1 MDTLQVKSGEFEL
14 SSSFSP
20 QGDQPQAIEKLVDG
34 LRRGYRYQ
42 TLIGVTGSG
51 KTFTM
56 ANLIAR
62 FNRPALIISHNK
74 TLAAQL
80 YSEMK
85 SFFPKNRV
93 EYFVSYYDYY
103 QPEAY
108 VPEYDLFI
116 EKDASVN
123 QQLDRLRLS
132 ATSSLMERNDVIIVA
147 SVSCIYGIGSPQE
160 YQKRVFHV
168 RLGDRW
174 DRRDFV
180 HRLVELL
187 YERNEIEFTPG
198 RFRMKGDVV
207 ELFPA
212 YNEPAIRFEFWGDQ
226 VDKIKTFDPVS
237 GKSLQQLEEVFVYP
251 AKHYLVDQDIF
262 QQALRNIEREMT
274 ERVNYF
280 LSQGKVVEAERLQRR
295 TLYDL
300 ELLRETGYC
309 AGIENYSRHLDGR
322 NPGEPPYTLIDYFP
336 EDFLV
341 IIDESHVTIPQ
352 LRGMF
357 EGDKAR
363 KQSLVEYG
371 FRLPSAFDNR
381 PLKFEE
387 FEQKIP
393 RAVFVSAT
401 PGPYEL
407 SLSEQ
412 VVEQLIRPTGLIDPA
427 IEVRPAT
434 GQVEDLLTEIKRV
447 IKKNQR
453 VLVTTLTKKS
463 AEDLSDYLFQMG
475 IKVQYLHSEVDTLER
490 AKIIKDLRSGK
501 FDVLVGVNLLREG
514 LDLPEVSL
522 VAILDADKEGF
533 LRSEVSL
540 IQTIGRAARNLEGR
554 AILYADQW
562 TGSIKRAVEETQR
575 RRSIQQEFNL
585 AHNIQP
591 QTIVKKIQALL
602 PEVVGL
608 SSEAEETLAQL
619 ESWKEQAS
627 PAEMIKIME
636 QEMMRAAENLE
647 FEKAALLRDEIL
659 RLRGEKTRDKIDGK
673 SHPNKR
679 RQRKQSKKY

>member
-251 AKHYLVDQDIF
+251 AKHYLVDRDIF